1 VVSILEE
8 VIFMRVTT
16 KNEKIDMLY
25 SIILVLLGL
34 FALFVCKIY
43 NLYWEWTSFFLFM
56 EIVSSINLPYAIR
69 RKKQYKKIDE
79 LRKVLNLSIEEVR
92 EIADVGKYDL
102 MDWKWDKAY
111 IPQKKLYKLEDILE
125 KMYFKKFDKE
135 FVLDNKKIVPPTTQL
150 HKETKA

>member
-1 VVSILEE
+1 
-8 VIFMRVTT
+8 MRVMV

-25 SIILVLLGL
+25 SIIGGLIGL
-34 FALFVCKIY
+34 FALFVCKVY
-43 NLYWEWTSFFLFM
+43 NFYWEWTSFFLFM
-56 EIVSSINLPYAIR
+56 AVISSINLPSAIR

-92 EIADVGKYDL
+92 EIADIGKYDL

-125 KMYFKKFDKE
+125 KMYFTA
-135 FVLDNKKIVPPTTQL
+135 KISNN
-150 HKETKA
+150 

>member
-1 VVSILEE
+1 
-8 VIFMRVTT
+8 MRVMV

-25 SIILVLLGL
+25 SIIWGLIGL
-34 FALFVCKIY
+34 FALFVCKAY
-43 NLYWEWTSFFLFM
+43 NFYWEWTSFFLFM
-56 EIVSSINLPYAIR
+56 AVISSINLPSAIR

-92 EIADVGKYDL
+92 EIADIGKYDL

-135 FVLDNKKIVPPTTQL
+135 FVLDNKGHVQATSLTNDRF
-150 HKETKA
+150 